1 MVGSVAEQSAYHH
14 GEQSLCSTIVN
25 LAQNYVGSNNINL
38 LQPKGQF
45 GTRLSGGKDSASPRY
60 IFTMM
65 SPLTRIIFNPL
76 DDPLLI
82 PQKDDNQKIEPVY
95 YVPIIPMVLVNG
107 AEGIGTGWSTKIPNH
122 NPRDIITNLKRLI
135 NGDEPKPMSPW
146 YKNFEGRIE
155 WVGDARYMTAG
166 KCAVLDN
173 QKLEISELPIGT
185 WTQHFKE
192 SVLEPLFSGS
202 EKQKAIVSDY
212 KEYNTDTTVR
222 FVISFAPGEF
232 DRLYREQGGFHRIF
246 KLTST
251 ISMSSMHGFD
261 SNCCLKRYDS
271 AVQILKEFYPI
282 RLDYYGKRKNYLE
295 GMLQAECDKLSNQ
308 ARFIVEKCDRTIV
321 VENKKRKN
329 IVDEL
334 LKRGYAPDPVAEW
347 KKRAKVDDA
356 EEEEAAVDEEEPQ
369 EQEDVKPGKSGAAK
383 KPPVDP
389 EVAFQKLA
397 DVKRFNYL
405 LGMSMWMLTEERKN
419 ELLKQRDTKLAELK
433 LLRLKSPQQLWLD
446 DLDAF
451 SKKLDEVEEAE
462 RLEALGGRNKKKTK
476 KELSGKQRN
485 ASFGKKR
492 GARDETKPSD
502 DGLDIH
508 FKVTADILK
517 KYEKAS
523 EAKKEGGARVKK
535 EKKIKGNFSYDSHFK
550 QYIFKIYFIVQLK
563 AKLVVKKS
571 MNLTH

>member
-356 EEEEAAVDEEEPQ
+356 EEEEGAVDEEEPQ

-397 DVKRFNYL
+397 DVKKFNYL

-446 DLDAF
+446 DLDSF

-462 RLEALGGRNKKKTK
+462 RLEALGGRNKKKPK

>member
-356 EEEEAAVDEEEPQ
+356 EEEEGAVDEEEPQ
-369 EQEDVKPGKSGAAK
+369 EQEDVKPGKSGVAK

-397 DVKRFNYL
+397 DVKKFNYL

-446 DLDAF
+446 DLDSF

-462 RLEALGGRNKKKTK
+462 RLEALGGRNKKKPK